1 VKAIAIANNPTIAA
15 AVNVLELA
23 DFVGMVLLSPVIDLF
38 PHPHGHFAAGIG
50 FAL

>member
-1 VKAIAIANNPTIAA
+1 
-15 AVNVLELA
+15 
-23 DFVGMVLLSPVIDLF
+23 MVLLNPVIDLF